1 MGYITELGERL
12 EAMLSEL
19 PETERRAAINFIKDE
34 VLNSYRNGLRDG
46 KAEKGRDDKRPA
58 HHHRP
63 KTSSH

>member
-19 PETERRAAINFIKDE
+19 PEEDRRAAIRFIKDE
-34 VLNSYRNGLRDG
+34 LLTSYRNGLRDARDTDR
-46 KAEKGRDDKRPA
+46 KDDKRPT

-63 KTSSH
+63 KTSSR

>member
-1 MGYITELGERL
+1 MGYINEFGERL
-12 EAMLSEL
+12 APMLSEL
-19 PETERRAAINFIKDE
+19 SEENRRAAIRFIKDE
-34 VLNSYRNGLRDG
+34 LLTSYKNGLRDG